1 VAPSSTGRT
10 ARPLA
15 EIAYTADQIQARVAE
30 LAAALG
36 ADLEAEVAAG
46 TGSTEAPP
54 LLVSVLKGSVM
65 FLADLVRK
73 LPIEAEVDFMS
84 ISKYAGPR
92 ASGVVRIVKDL
103 EQPLDGRHVVLVEDI
118 VDTGLSLSYLVRTLM
133 TRSPASLRVCT
144 LIDKRVLRIAELPV
158 HYSGFE
164 TDSFLIG
171 YGLDIQGF
179 YRNLPYLMAVSDVA
193 ALAAAPDR
201 LVPELFPGALTPPPA
216 EG

>member
-15 EIAYTADQIQARVAE
+15 EIVYTADQIQVRVTE

-46 TGSTEAPP
+46 EGLAAPVP
-54 LLVSVLKGSVM
+54 LLVSVLKGSVI
-65 FLADLVRK
+65 FLADLVRH

-84 ISKYAGPR
+84 ISKYAGAR

-103 EQPLDGRHVVLVEDI
+103 EQPLDGRHVVIVEDI

-158 HYSGFE
+158 HYIGFA
-164 TDSFLIG
+164 TDDFLIG

-179 YRNLPYLMAVSDVA
+179 YRNLPYIMAVSDVA

-201 LVPELFPGALTPPPA
+201 LVPELFPDARAAPPA